1 MRKHELLIVLAN
13 IIALTFIS
21 GCAQIG
27 QTGPGNASGSGQTN
41 NSVSVTGTSSADL
54 TNANSPQ
61 AAGFNGTGSITKLA
75 QPSGSFNPVIGLK
88 LVADGLA
95 APMVAVSPDD
105 GTGRL
110 FIVDQIGVI
119 KILDANGTLLNQP
132 FLDVS
137 SKLVKLNP
145 GYDER
150 GLLGLA
156 FHPNFTQNGRVF
168 IYYSA
173 PLRSG
178 APQGWSHTNYLS
190 EFNVSQNGMADPGSE
205 KVIMAVD
212 KPQSNHNGGQ
222 IRFGPDGY
230 LYIPTGDG
238 GRADD
243 TGLGHTPGIGNA
255 QDLTKPLGKILRID
269 VDHPSNGKPYGIP
282 SDNPFIGNSSRV
294 PEIYAYGLRNPAY
307 ASFDSQSGDLFVATA
322 GQELFECVY
331 IIVKGGDYGWNIRE
345 GTHCFDPNNPT
356 QPPSSCRTTGY
367 NGEPLIG
374 PIVELGHD
382 VGSTVVGGHVY
393 RGRALP
399 DFQGRYIFSDWGSP
413 LSLANGLLMVASPPS
428 GWSWT
433 MPSSAGNLTPSQ
445 TQMWITEGIRV
456 ANAPGLANANV
467 RGFGEDSDREVYV
480 LLSEMGG
487 PTGTTGKVYKIV
499 PASNVTSGA

>member
-1 MRKHELLIVLAN
+1 MV
-13 IIALTFIS
+13 ALTFIS
-21 GCAQIG
+21 GCAQVG
-27 QTGPGNASGSGQTN
+27 QTGPGNASQPGMN
-41 NSVSVTGTSSADL
+41 NSISGTGASAVDL

-61 AAGFNGTGSITKLA
+61 AAVINGTRSITNLA
-75 QPSGSFNPVIGLK
+75 QPSGSFNPEIGLE
-88 LVADGLA
+88 LVAEGLT
-95 APMVAVSPDD
+95 APMVALSPDD

-110 FIVDQIGVI
+110 FIVDQTGII
-119 KILDANGTLLNQP
+119 KTRQANGTLLQQP

-137 SKLVKLNP
+137 SKVVALRP

-178 APQGWSHTNYLS
+178 APQGWSHTNRLS
-190 EFNVSQNGMADPGSE
+190 EFNVSQNGMADISSE

-238 GRADD
+238 GGANDVG
-243 TGLGHTPGIGNA
+243 TGHTPGTGNA

-269 VDHPSNGKPYGIP
+269 VDHPGNGNPYGIP
-282 SDNPFIGNSSRV
+282 SDNPFLGNSSRV

-307 ASFDSQSGDLFVATA
+307 ASFDSQSGDLFVANA
-322 GQELFECVY
+322 GQALFESVY

-356 QPPSSCRTTGY
+356 KPPASCRTTGY

-374 PIVELGHD
+374 PIIELGHD

-393 RGRALP
+393 RGKALP

-413 LSLANGLLMVASPPS
+413 LPLGNGLLLVASPPS

-433 MPSSAGNLTPSQ
+433 MPSSASNLTPSQ
-445 TQMWITEGIRV
+445 VEMWTTEGIRV
-456 ANAPGLANANV
+456 VNGPELSSANV
-467 RGFGEDSDREVYV
+467 RGFGEDSDGEVYV

-487 PTGTTGKVYKIV
+487 PSGNTGRVYKIV
-499 PASNVTSGA
+499 PAGNVTSGA